1 MSSRPKG
8 IQLPLPTH
16 STQASIRMIR
26 LFVGPPHSHI
36 KSSSH
41 ASELQ
46 SESTWKGI
54 PLTHSRHA
62 CRHSLFTSHN
72 QHRWK
77 NTNCCVK
84 WKVSKNVRASAK
96 EVDAMNISCVCG
108 ILRLERTYWV
118 GSGKVSRD
126 ERVRMNLAVNF
137 PIRCRQG
144 IYGNRDASIG
154 VSLILSI
161 FLPPLCLGR
170 FNSRRTEH
178 RLLVPHKARG

>member
-1 MSSRPKG
+1 
-8 IQLPLPTH
+8 
-16 STQASIRMIR
+16 MIR

-41 ASELQ
+41 ASVLQ
-46 SESTWKGI
+46 SESTWNGI
-54 PLTHSRHA
+54 PFTHSRHA

-96 EVDAMNISCVCG
+96 EVSAIKISCVCG

-118 GSGKVSRD
+118 GSGKVSR
-126 ERVRMNLAVNF
+126 VRMNLAVNF
-137 PIRCRQG
+137 SIRCRRE
-144 IYGNRDASIG
+144 IYGNRDASIE

-161 FLPPLCLGR
+161 FVSPLCLGR
-170 FNSRRTEH
+170 FNSW
-178 RLLVPHKARG
+178 LYWAPAAGAS